1 MNYESLVVCT
11 GFISLFVI
19 IFGFLAYRRYLRHK
33 EIMALAEKGLVYPEQ
48 KLNNG
53 TGKDSLR
60 WGIVITAI
68 GFALIVGLIPLAL
81 RGSWPL
87 LLIGLLP
94 AFFGLGLIL
103 IHVLTREETPK
114 SEPDEL
120 LDADTEE

>member
-1 MNYESLVVCT
+1 MDINGLVVCA
-11 GFISLFVI
+11 GFTSLFVI
-19 IFGFLAYRRYLRHK
+19 IFGYLAFRRYLRHK

-48 KLNNG
+48 KVING
-53 TGKDSLR
+53 NGKYSLR
-60 WGIVITAI
+60 WGIVITAVGLAI
-68 GFALIVGLIPLAL
+68 ILGLIPLAL

-103 IHVLTREETPK
+103 IYVLTREETPK

-120 LDADTEE
+120 LELESEE